1 VTVNEPFS
9 IWEHSPP
16 RSPVILSVPHAG
28 RTYPEAFFQLS
39 RLTAERVLPLE
50 DRHADR
56 LIELARPLGVSAIV
70 QKTARAWIDLN
81 RDEREFDPVL
91 LPDLHPTGA
100 HPSAKVRGGLGVI
113 PRRIAH
119 AGDIWRAPI
128 SAGDFNARLEQHYR
142 PYHARLASL
151 IAETRDTFGIAVV
164 MDIHSMPALA
174 SAPHDRAP
182 PRLVIGDLFG
192 RAATGR
198 FAMAA
203 VEALS
208 RSGHR
213 VGLNSPYAG
222 GHILYRHARPGDAI
236 HGLQLEVDRTL
247 YLDERGREPGPGLPL
262 VQQAIATVIRVVEA
276 EALAIATPIAA
287 E

>member
-1 VTVNEPFS
+1 MTVNAPFS
-9 IWEHSPP
+9 VWEHSPP

-28 RTYPEAFFQLS
+28 RVYPEGFTRLS
-39 RLTAERVLPLE
+39 RLPVEAVLPLE
-50 DRHADR
+50 DRYADR
-56 LIELARPLGVSAIV
+56 LIDFAQPFGVSAIV
-70 QKTARAWIDLN
+70 QRTARAWIDLN

-91 LPDLHPTGA
+91 LPDLRPTGA

-113 PRRIAH
+113 PRRLAH

-128 SAGDFNARLEQHYR
+128 AAADFNARLARHHR
-142 PYHARLASL
+142 PYHAKLASL
-151 IAETRDTFGIAVV
+151 IAETRDRFGIAVV
-164 MDIHSMPALA
+164 LDIHSMPALVA
-174 SAPHDRAP
+174 APHDRTP

-208 RSGHR
+208 KTGHR
-213 VGLNSPYAG
+213 VALNSPYAG
-222 GHILYRHARPGDAI
+222 GHILYRHARPSEAV

-247 YLDERGREPGPGLPL
+247 YLDESGRETGAGLVAL
-262 VQQAIATVIRVVEA
+262 QTAIADLVRDIEGEA
-276 EALAIATPIAA
+276 HAISTPLAA